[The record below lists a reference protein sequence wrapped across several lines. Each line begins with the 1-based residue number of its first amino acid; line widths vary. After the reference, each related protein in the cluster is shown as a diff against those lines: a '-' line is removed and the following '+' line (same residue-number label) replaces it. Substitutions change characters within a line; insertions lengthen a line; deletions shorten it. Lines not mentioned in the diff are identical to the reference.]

1 MVTPPSLQGRAGERR
16 ETVSVGQ
23 PGSSAQG
30 RRARRRG
37 AGGGGGG
44 GGEEGNGHEG
54 AGAGC
59 AQLVELLVVA
69 DGQLDVARDDAGLL
83 VVAGGVAGELE
94 DLGAEVLEHGGQVD
108 RRAGSDARRRAL
120 QVAVD
125 AANRELEPGLG
136 GPGLG
141 PGLRSL
147 LSASALAL
155 A

>member
-1 MVTPPSLQGRAGERR
+1 
-16 ETVSVGQ
+16 
-23 PGSSAQG
+23 
-30 RRARRRG
+30 
-37 AGGGGGG
+37 
-44 GGEEGNGHEG
+44 
-54 AGAGC
+54 
-59 AQLVELLVVA
+59 
-69 DGQLDVARDDAGLL
+69 VARDDAGLL